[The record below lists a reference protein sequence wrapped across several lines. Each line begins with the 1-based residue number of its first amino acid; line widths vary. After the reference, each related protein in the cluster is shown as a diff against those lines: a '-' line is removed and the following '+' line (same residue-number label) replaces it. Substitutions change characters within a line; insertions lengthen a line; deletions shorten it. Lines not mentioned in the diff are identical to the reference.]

1 MRFLFRKGAIEMILH
16 IHKVGEISYYQLL
29 KKGFLKSRESFSI
42 LLKELEKENIV
53 ERRVLDMRPPR
64 ALYALTSEGKDV
76 AEVLEKLEK
85 ILRKNNS

>member
-1 MRFLFRKGAIEMILH
+1 MILH